1 MSFEVVK
8 NGVYVT
14 EHGHLV
20 RILGTAEGSKH
31 KLFDFAVGWLA
42 DCQTGEKR
50 VYHCSRGGDAGAIS
64 VMDGNIVEDAVKGV
78 DIETYAVVSTGLGK
92 YPKGFIL
99 NLTDSPEK
107 TESSSMFNDNPGHW
121 VVVKLTG
128 KL

>member
-20 RILGTAEGSKH
+20 RILSTAESSKH
-31 KLFDFAVGWLA
+31 KLFDFAVGWVT
-42 DCQTGEKR
+42 DCQNGEKR
-50 VYHCSRGGDAGAIS
+50 VYHCARNGDAGALSIQ
-64 VMDGNIVEDAVKGV
+64 DGNIIEHAVRGLE
-78 DIETYAVVSTGLGK
+78 IETHAVVATGLGK

-107 TESSSMFNDNPGHW
+107 TESSSLFNDNPDHW